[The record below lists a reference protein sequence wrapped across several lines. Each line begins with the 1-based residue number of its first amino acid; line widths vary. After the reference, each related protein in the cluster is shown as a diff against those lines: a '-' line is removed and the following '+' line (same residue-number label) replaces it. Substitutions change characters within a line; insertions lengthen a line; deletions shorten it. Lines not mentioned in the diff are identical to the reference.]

1 MLGLHLQVA
10 LYVQIHHIS
19 ERVRHQPLVSVVL
32 MVPWSPPLSVM
43 SSPQHSVTRLT
54 EMEIVLHAITESH
67 QAENDVPDCCQ
78 TYYISMWPPPGW
90 ERRGTDGPQM
100 GSSQSI
106 YPDIALITRLT

>member
-1 MLGLHLQVA
+1 MPSLHLLVA
-10 LYVQIHHIS
+10 LYVQVHHVS

-32 MVPWSPPLSVM
+32 MVSWSPPLSVM
-43 SSPQHSVTRLT
+43 SSPWRSVTRLT

-78 TYYISMWPPPGW
+78 THYISTWPPPVW

-100 GSSQSI
+100 GSFQSI